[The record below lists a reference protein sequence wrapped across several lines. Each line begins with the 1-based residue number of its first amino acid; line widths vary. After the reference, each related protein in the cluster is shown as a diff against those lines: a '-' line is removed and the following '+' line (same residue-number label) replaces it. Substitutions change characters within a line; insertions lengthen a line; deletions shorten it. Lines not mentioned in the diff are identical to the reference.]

1 MRFLRTSLATTSLF
15 FTSVHAGVLKR
26 LIVVSLDIP
35 FSTIVEPA
43 DGSSIA
49 AGQLFPLDYPV
60 SFYPPCPT
68 AVYPLQFFLLDHIPT
83 AEDVDTNP
91 TTSGSNWASIRNPS
105 YQFGNDWEGW
115 IEPGKHA
122 LVIE

>member
-1 MRFLRTSLATTSLF
+1 MRFLRTSLAATSLF
-15 FTSVHAGVLKR
+15 FTSVHAGVFKR
-26 LIVVSLDIP
+26 VTVVPLSIP

-43 DGSSIA
+43 DGSSVA

-60 SFYPPCPT
+60 NLYPLCPS

-83 AEDVDTNP
+83 AEDVDSNDP
-91 TTSGSNWASIRNPS
+91 TSANWASIRNPL

-122 LVIE
+122 FEIE